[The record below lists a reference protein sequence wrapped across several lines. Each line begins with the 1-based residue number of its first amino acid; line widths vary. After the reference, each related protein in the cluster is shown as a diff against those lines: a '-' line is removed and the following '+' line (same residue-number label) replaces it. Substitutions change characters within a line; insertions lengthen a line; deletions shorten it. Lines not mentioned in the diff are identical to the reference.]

1 MAPLSFLLARRED
14 QPPDY
19 SQYASN
25 RIGVFIA
32 FQCIGLFGSLIIMS
46 TALYAS
52 RISRHMTWFS
62 FMFSWFI
69 SSLSYTLLLFSGEI
83 NNPEPGFSVC
93 FTQALLIYAA
103 PPLTAAATMGLVV
116 QIWFNI
122 RFIILGTRIK
132 REQYWSSAILI
143 FPYIV
148 HAIILVETLFIGLND
163 PDSIRRTGSGMYCNT
178 GNPVPGRVSTGL
190 VVLLL
195 LPAVVIECLTCNLL
209 RKHWAVFKKEAN
221 SISLALRVLCF
232 MIFGVFA
239 IVLSLVFFFI
249 VHHGADLNIVV
260 STIPLAAVLLFGTQ
274 RDLLRVYMFWKR
286 PVKQPEADSKL
297 DLN

>member
-1 MAPLSFLLARRED
+1 MAPLSFLLARRESLLAVADMLLTSRSGED

-103 PPLTAAATMGLVV
+103 PPL
-116 QIWFNI
+116 
-122 RFIILGTRIK
+122 
-132 REQYWSSAILI
+132 Y
-143 FPYIV
+143 
-148 HAIILVETLFIGLND
+148 
-163 PDSIRRTGSGMYCNT
+163 
-178 GNPVPGRVSTGL
+178 
-190 VVLLL
+190 
-195 LPAVVIECLTCNLL
+195 
-209 RKHWAVFKKEAN
+209 
-221 SISLALRVLCF
+221 
-232 MIFGVFA
+232 
-239 IVLSLVFFFI
+239 VLSSPFCI
-249 VHHGADLNIVV
+249 YH
-260 STIPLAAVLLFGTQ
+260 
-274 RDLLRVYMFWKR
+274 
-286 PVKQPEADSKL
+286 
-297 DLN
+297 